1 MKVFKI
7 ILGLFCF
14 ALTINAFKDGLEPN
28 ESFAYYI
35 PITIVF
41 IIGILLFKSAFK
53 SKKED

>member
-14 ALTINAFKDGLEPN
+14 VLTINAFKDGLEPN
-28 ESFAYYI
+28 RSFASYI

-41 IIGILLFKSAFK
+41 IIGILLFKGAFK